1 MLTTAKLFRLL
12 NEAIVLL
19 LGALLILLAVSGR
32 VGLPT
37 RPAAL
42 IALGVVFIY
51 WGARA
56 WIRPE
61 PSSTRWA
68 TKIRA
73 GSLELVGAFV
83 LGIPISP
90 LRFVPLLLG
99 LTGGVLVLRG
109 ILGVVLFARSKEVRP
124 PT

>member
-1 MLTTAKLFRLL
+1 MLTTAKLFQLL
-12 NEAIVLL
+12 NEATVLL

-32 VGLPT
+32 AGLPT

-68 TKIRA
+68 ARYA
-73 GSLELVGAFV
+73 PVHSYWSEPLFW
-83 LGIPISP
+83 GIPISP
-90 LRFVPLLLG
+90 SRFVPLLLD

-109 ILGVVLFARSKEVRP
+109 ILGVVLLARSRRVRP
-124 PT
+124 QT